1 MMAGSNRR
9 RIGLIVNPVAGLGG
23 RVALKGS
30 DGVEI
35 QQKALL
41 LGARPEAGM
50 RAAAAL
56 KELEHLA
63 SRIEFLTYPAEMGED
78 ILRAAGYEFKLAGR
92 IRGGRT
98 DAADTR
104 EAAVRMTQMGID
116 LLLFAGGDG
125 TARDIHDAIGL
136 GHPVIGIPAGVKIHS
151 AVFGTHPRSAGELAR
166 LFLEADGL
174 PLQERE
180 VMDIDEVAFRD
191 GRVSAMLHGFL
202 SVPVVHRLVQ
212 AQKAPSPVSERAA
225 LQAIALE
232 VVAEMEADGLYLLGP
247 GTTTRVVATRLGFP
261 KTLLGVDV
269 VSQQALL
276 AQDATEAQLLAL
288 MSGRRAHIIVAPI
301 GGQGFLFGRGNQQ
314 ISPAVLSLVGKERIS
329 VISTPDKIF
338 ALHGEPFLVDTG
350 DPDLDRALAG
360 YVPVITGFRER
371 IIYRIGC

>member
-1 MMAGSNRR
+1 MMAGSKRM

-35 QQKALL
+35 QHKALL

-50 RAAAAL
+50 RTTAAL

-63 SRIEFLTYPAEMGED
+63 SRIEFLTYPGEMGED
-78 ILRAAGYEFKLAGR
+78 VLRAAGYEFELAGG

-104 EAAVRMTQMGID
+104 EGAVRMTQMGID

-136 GHPVIGIPAGVKIHS
+136 GQPVIGIPAGVKIHS

-166 LFLEADGL
+166 LFLERNDTR
-174 PLQERE
+174 LQERE
-180 VMDIDEVAFRD
+180 VMDVDEVALRS
-191 GRVSAMLHGFL
+191 GRMSARLYGFL
-202 SVPVVHRLVQ
+202 SVPVVHHLVQ
-212 AQKAPSPVSERAA
+212 AQKAPSPVSEQTV

-232 VVAEMEADGLYLLGP
+232 VVELMESDYLYLLGP
-247 GTTTRVVATRLGFP
+247 GTTTRAVAARLGLA

-269 VSQQALL
+269 VSQKALL
-276 AQDATEAQLLAL
+276 AQDATEEQLLAL

-314 ISPAVLSLVGKERIS
+314 ISPAVLGLVDKEHI
-329 VISTPDKIF
+329 VGISTPDKIF
-338 ALHGEPFLVDTG
+338 ALRGEPFLVDTG
-350 DPDLDRALAG
+350 DPELDRALTG
-360 YVPVITGFRER
+360 FVPVITGYRER
-371 IIYRIGC
+371 IVYRIAC